1 MDYSFE
7 NATIEIEENFDAGA
21 AIKALAASVTE
32 KEKEGNADA

>member
-21 AIKALAASVTE
+21 AIKALAVAVE
-32 KEKEGNADA
+32 KDKEEKADA